1 MILYF
6 ANRKMQILGHA
17 STSLPNGLVIMDDQK
32 TEDVESGMA
41 TFSCTIGYTDK
52 TRKLVETM
60 MAAGNYILRSHN
72 GENEF
77 YTILDYEGDTKDQT
91 VSVYA
96 EDAGLDLINEIAGAF
111 EAEGSYN
118 AEWYVNKY
126 IIDTGFEIGINEIP
140 SSSVRK
146 LSWDGESTVTARLAS
161 IATQFGGYEVSYSF
175 EIEGMEV
182 ARKYINFHKERGKS
196 VSAQLRLN
204 REIDNIRTTQSV
216 ANLATALRCTGG
228 TPEDSETPI
237 TLAGYSYDDGDFWVG
252 SDGVLRSRNAQ
263 QKWSR
268 YIWNKEP
275 GLLGGA
281 YEGHIARWYSY
292 DTLDQ
297 ATLCSHAI
305 TELKKICDVEIN
317 YEVEITS
324 LPPGIKIGDRI
335 DIVDK
340 LGELYLSSRILYLE
354 TSVTGETQKATLGEY
369 LIKDSGINGKVA
381 EMAEQMSSITKVVNL
396 KPLARF
402 G

>member
-17 STSLPNGLVIMDDQK
+17 STELPGGLVIMEDQK
-32 TEDVESGMA
+32 TEDIESGVS
-41 TFSCTIGYTDK
+41 TFSCTIGYIDK
-52 TRKLVETM
+52 NRKLVETM

-77 YTILDYEGDTKDQT
+77 YTILDYEGDTKEQT

-96 EDAGLDLINEIAGAF
+96 EDAGLDLLNEIAGEF
-111 EAEGSYN
+111 EADKAYP
-118 AEWYVNKY
+118 AEWYINKY
-126 IIDTGFEIGINEIP
+126 IMDSGFEIGINEIP
-140 SSSVRK
+140 STHERK
-146 LSWDGESTVTARLAS
+146 LMWEGESTVTARLAS
-161 IATQFGGYEVSYSF
+161 IATQFDGYEVSYSF
-175 EIEGMEV
+175 DIEGMEV
-182 ARKYINFHKERGKS
+182 TRKYVNFYKERGKS

-228 TPEDSETPI
+228 IPEDSEYPI
-237 TLAGYSYDDGDFWVG
+237 TLKGYSYDDGDFWVG
-252 SDGVLRSRNAQ
+252 NDGVLRSREALK
-263 QKWSR
+263 KWSR

-275 GLLGGA
+275 GLVGGS

-292 DTLDQ
+292 DTLSQ
-297 ATLCSHAI
+297 QTLCAHAI
-305 TELKKICDVEIN
+305 TELKKICDVEVN
-317 YEVEITS
+317 YEVDITY

-340 LGELYLSSRILYLE
+340 MGELYLSSRILYLE
-354 TSVTGETQKATLGEY
+354 TSVTGESQSATLGEH
-369 LIKDSGINGKVA
+369 LIKDSGISGKVA
-381 EMAEQMSSITKVVNL
+381 EMAEQVSSLSKVVNL

>member
-17 STSLPNGLVIMDDQK
+17 STNLPDGLVVIDDLK
-32 TEDVESGMA
+32 TEDVDSGVS

-52 TRKLVETM
+52 NRRLVETM

-77 YTILDYEGDTKDQT
+77 YTILDYESYTKDQT
-91 VSVYA
+91 VTVYA
-96 EDAGLDLINEIAGAF
+96 EDAGLDLLNEIVGAF
-111 EAEGSYN
+111 EADASHN
-118 AEWYVNKY
+118 ADWYINNCIV
-126 IIDTGFEIGINEIP
+126 DTGFEIGINEIP

-146 LSWDGESTVTARLAS
+146 LSWESESTATARLAS
-161 IATQFGGYEVSYSF
+161 IATQFGGYEISFSF

-182 ARKYINFHKERGKS
+182 AKKLINFHEKRGKNDA
-196 VSAQLRLN
+196 AQLRLN
-204 REIDNIRTTQSV
+204 KEIDSVRTTQSV
-216 ANLATALRCTGG
+216 ANLATAFRCTGG

-237 TLAGYSYDDGDFWVG
+237 TLAGYKYDDGDFWVG
-252 SDGVLRSRNAQ
+252 TDGVLRSRNAQ

-275 GLLGGA
+275 GLVGGA

-305 TELKKICDVEIN
+305 AELKKVCDAEVN
-317 YEVEITS
+317 YEVEIS
-324 LPPGIKIGDRI
+324 YLPPNVKIGDRI
-335 DIVDK
+335 NIVDR

-354 TSVTGETQKATLGEY
+354 TSVTGDTQKATLGEH

-381 EMAEQMSSITKVVNL
+381 EMAEQMSSLSKVLNM